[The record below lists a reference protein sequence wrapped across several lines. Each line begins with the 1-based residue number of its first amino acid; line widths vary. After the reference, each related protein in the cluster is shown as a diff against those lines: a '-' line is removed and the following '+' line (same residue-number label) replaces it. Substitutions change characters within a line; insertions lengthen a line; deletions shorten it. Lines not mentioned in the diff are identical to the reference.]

1 MSTSDATLTIGDVAD
16 RAQVSIALLR
26 AWERRY
32 GFPTP
37 ERRESGHRRYSGR
50 HVEQIR
56 DVLRHRDGGMNLGAA
71 IRAVHAHGI
80 QSDRSVFA
88 GLRSR
93 WPQLAVT
100 TMSQRAMLA
109 ISRAIEDECCAA
121 SQRPVL
127 VGSFQTD
134 ELYRRSEHRW
144 QALGRTAAV
153 AAVFA
158 DFPGGRRR
166 HGDVLEIPVP
176 YDSALHR
183 EWFVICDAVD
193 AAACLVGSERLTTRR
208 TSARRTFEAVW
219 SVDPAVV
226 RTATELAGALDE
238 TGAIDLTGRDLAGA
252 EHTDV
257 LWTRVTALTNRIVR
271 ELDR

>member
-71 IRAVHAHGI
+71 IRAVHAHGV

-93 WPQLAVT
+93 WPQLPVT

-134 ELYRRSEHRW
+134 ELYRAQRAPVAGVGTDGRS
-144 QALGRTAAV
+144 
-153 AAVFA
+153 
-158 DFPGGRRR
+158 GRRVR
-166 HGDVLEIPVP
+166 
-176 YDSALHR
+176 
-183 EWFVICDAVD
+183 
-193 AAACLVGSERLTTRR
+193 RLPRGPPSTR
-208 TSARRTFEAVW
+208 
-219 SVDPAVV
+219 
-226 RTATELAGALDE
+226 
-238 TGAIDLTGRDLAGA
+238 
-252 EHTDV
+252 
-257 LWTRVTALTNRIVR
+257 
-271 ELDR
+271 